1 MNGGENV
8 ARKKYPEAVE
18 TGQRIRLARIE
29 KGLSMEQLGGKL
41 SPPASKGAVS
51 NWENGYN
58 LPNNTRLK
66 QLSKVLDVSTTYL
79 LNGSYTLRDMHMM
92 PEIKRNVLEKQ
103 LKKTIKKN
111 NSIIDSNLSN
121 AINNIEEDNL
131 TVSQKIYLTNAIK
144 YLKTGSRIE
153 FPDGSTPIAYLAALL
168 NTLLRYDSLINDSE
182 KNTDEKKEYQEFY
195 ENDLLKEF
203 TALVTEL
210 NKHYSK

>member
-92 PEIKRNVLEKQ
+92 PEIKRNVIANKAVSTIYGHSKMVKKKDMTPEMLVDREPILDETVELMTVKEKYGLQ
-103 LKKTIKKN
+103 F
-111 NSIIDSNLSN
+111 S
-121 AINNIEEDNL
+121 
-131 TVSQKIYLTNAIK
+131 VSEKIYNRSA
-144 YLKTGSRIE
+144 
-153 FPDGSTPIAYLAALL
+153 
-168 NTLLRYDSLINDSE
+168 
-182 KNTDEKKEYQEFY
+182 
-195 ENDLLKEF
+195 
-203 TALVTEL
+203 EL
-210 NKHYSK
+210 QTT

>member
-79 LNGSYTLRDMHMM
+79 LNGSY
-92 PEIKRNVLEKQ
+92 
-103 LKKTIKKN
+103 
-111 NSIIDSNLSN
+111 
-121 AINNIEEDNL
+121 
-131 TVSQKIYLTNAIK
+131 
-144 YLKTGSRIE
+144 
-153 FPDGSTPIAYLAALL
+153 
-168 NTLLRYDSLINDSE
+168 
-182 KNTDEKKEYQEFY
+182 
-195 ENDLLKEF
+195 
-203 TALVTEL
+203 
-210 NKHYSK
+210 